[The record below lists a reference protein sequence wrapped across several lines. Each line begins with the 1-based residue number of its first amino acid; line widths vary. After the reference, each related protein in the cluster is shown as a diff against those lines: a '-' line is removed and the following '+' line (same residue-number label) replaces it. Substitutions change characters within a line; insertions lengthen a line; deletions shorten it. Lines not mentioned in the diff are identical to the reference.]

1 MSEVETTGSAGH
13 SRRSV
18 LRGAAVVAG
27 VAWTTPVVQ
36 AVAPA
41 ASAAVSLPCV
51 GCLTGGGQILGGTC
65 NGKAAD
71 KISFGLG
78 PICCPT
84 HDPTQIEVN
93 CHPAATKKGK
103 KPGAVAYHFDTDDQV
118 TCRKDDDPQPPKQT
132 QPCAN
137 IYRGTVKDKHGN
149 TLLFE
154 FADRGEPSRN
164 DSVKIT
170 VTSPG
175 GVTLVEGAGSL
186 DHGNLQV
193 HPHLGPMKTDC
204 VC

>member
-1 MSEVETTGSAGH
+1 MAG
-13 SRRSV
+13 RSS
-18 LRGAAVVAG
+18 G
-27 VAWTTPVVQ
+27 V
-36 AVAPA
+36 PA
-41 ASAAVSLPCV
+41 AARPPTRSASGSGRSAAR
-51 GCLTGGGQILGGTC
+51 
-65 NGKAAD
+65 
-71 KISFGLG
+71 
-78 PICCPT
+78 PT
-84 HDPTQIEVN
+84 TRPRSRSTATR
-93 CHPAATKKGK
+93 PPPTKKK
-103 KPGAVAYHFDTDDQV
+103 KPAAVAYHFDTDDQV

-193 HPHLGPMKTDC
+193 HPLLGPLKTDC